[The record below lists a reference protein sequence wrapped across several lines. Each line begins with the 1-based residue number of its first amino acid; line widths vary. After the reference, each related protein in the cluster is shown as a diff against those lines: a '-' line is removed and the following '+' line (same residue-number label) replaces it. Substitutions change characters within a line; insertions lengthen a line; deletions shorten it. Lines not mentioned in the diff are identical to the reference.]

1 MKQSEEQR
9 KLLEM
14 ATKQYEAS
22 ISLAEGYLASRGLSL
37 LDARKHRLGVVA
49 NPIVGHEYY
58 EGRLSIPYITPAGV
72 VDIRFRAINHEEPKY
87 LGLPGA
93 ETRLYNVKS
102 YFEASDYI
110 AICEGEIDTITLS
123 SMNIPAIGI
132 PGVKGIKRHYYKVFS
147 DFPTIYVFA
156 DGDQA
161 GRDFAKDLAK
171 KLSGVVIIN
180 MPDGEDV
187 NSMYTKHGE
196 EWFHEKLDERL
207 AA

>member
-9 KLLEM
+9 KLLEQ
-14 ATKQYEAS
+14 TTSHYEKD
-22 ISLAEGYLASRGLSL
+22 INLAEGYLASRGLSL
-37 LDARKHRLGVVA
+37 LDAKRHRLGVVRH
-49 NPIVGHEYY
+49 PIVGHEYY
-58 EGRLSIPYITPAGV
+58 EGRLSIPYITPAGI

-93 ETRLYNVKS
+93 ETKLYNVGA
-102 YFEASDYI
+102 YFETSDYL

-123 SMNIPAIGI
+123 AMNIPAIGI
-132 PGVKGIKRHYYKVFS
+132 PGVKGIKRHYYKIFS
-147 DFPTIYVFA
+147 DFPVLYVFA
-156 DGDQA
+156 DGDQP

-187 NSMYTKHGE
+187 NSIYTKYGE
-196 EWFHEKLDERL
+196 EWFTEKLEGKI